1 MTFGLVFGIV
11 KIRYPMG
18 IIGKSETKGKTRG
31 RKMILKIVLGVVLG
45 GIFGFFFYR
54 FIGCKSGACVI
65 TGNPYIST
73 IYWALLGG
81 LVANIL

>member
-1 MTFGLVFGIV
+1 
-11 KIRYPMG
+11 
-18 IIGKSETKGKTRG
+18 
-31 RKMILKIVLGVVLG
+31 MILKIAIGVVLG
-45 GIFGFFFYR
+45 GAFGFFFYR

>member
-1 MTFGLVFGIV
+1 
-11 KIRYPMG
+11 MG
-18 IIGKSETKGKTRG
+18 FIGKSETKGKTRG
-31 RKMILKIVLGVVLG
+31 RKMIIKIAIGVVLG

>member
-1 MTFGLVFGIV
+1 MSAT
-11 KIRYPMG
+11 
-18 IIGKSETKGKTRG
+18 GK
-31 RKMILKIVLGVVLG
+31 KMLIKIVIGAVIGGV
-45 GIFGFFFYR
+45 FGFFFYK
-54 FIGCKSGACVI
+54 FVGCKTGTCMI